1 MERGPWGWHDASVMK
16 LPAVIALNLVTVL
29 LALLAYDAL
38 RAPPETIVVGG
49 EEPAEVAPVKDD
61 DHLERRV
68 DALEQGHKRVPRTVP
83 TDPALLARLDA
94 LEAQLADR
102 SEARA
107 ATVGAE
113 SPPTIDPVVPDEPT
127 AAEIQWFRDLQ
138 AAVKRDDLVKRN
150 RARIDK
156 VLDGLPV
163 NLTDAERDAVH
174 EAYAAFQPRVNE
186 IWTEVKMEAEQ
197 VAKSGGTIDRRT
209 IVEDTQQVI
218 AAELTEV
225 LGEVVQATDAA
236 TISNALVNR
245 GK

>member
-1 MERGPWGWHDASVMK
+1 MEGRASGWHDAPVMK
-16 LPAVIALNLVTVL
+16 LPVAIALNLVTVV

-38 RAPPETIVVGG
+38 RAPPEAIVVGG
-49 EEPAEVAPVKDD
+49 DEPAEVAPEKDD

-68 DALEQGHKRVPRTVP
+68 DALEQGHKRVPRTAP

-94 LEAQLADR
+94 LEAKLDDR
-102 SEARA
+102 PEPRA
-107 ATVGAE
+107 ATAE
-113 SPPTIDPVVPDEPT
+113 PENPPTVDPVVPDEPT

-138 AAVKRDDLVKRN
+138 AAVKRDDAVKRN
-150 RARIDK
+150 RARLDK
-156 VLDGLPV
+156 MLDGLPV

-186 IWTEVKMEAEQ
+186 IWTEVKIEAEQ

-209 IVEDTQQVI
+209 LVEDTQQVI

-225 LGEVVQATDAA
+225 LGEVVSATDAA